1 MRWNEPYQKLA
12 SCDTSGIIFVWI
24 KYEGRWSIELINDR
38 NTPVICFAWSHD
50 GRMALI
56 CYQDGF
62 VLVGSVA
69 GQRFWSTLLP
79 PDVNSIT
86 SGVWTPDDQYVYL
99 GTSQGGLLVMDIH
112 GNTVGRVCLREGVP
126 VTELSWN
133 CERFNME
140 EQQNDPY
147 SDVNS
152 QQPLFSQ
159 NYQNP
164 FRESPGDS
172 ATHGT
177 RNNKLNH
184 RGDGSRINPNATAA
198 PTYKSDGKPYVLAVC
213 FKNGEI
219 LLMRTFDDII
229 PHTIQTGLQNFYV
242 DWTNSGELLAVAGKF
257 REIANRAD
265 HTIRYINVVH
275 FYDEVG
281 QLLYRSKVPS
291 EMHPITSMTWGHNDK
306 RIFVATGNHI
316 HVGWVSPN
324 VASLQ
329 LLSRLKIHKT
339 LELKTQVEELP
350 LPCRLQNL
358 ISTLFIQTIRC
369 CIPDASDLRRFVI
382 KPQPENVRIHCTMI
396 KHGESFA
403 DELNALQPSHPLSSS
418 SIGAGSTSATNFQ
431 TAASSYTLYME
442 HLGGFLP
449 ILKGKKVCK
458 IRPEFV
464 IFDPQ
469 LTGEEEMSN
478 WYNLPLTTQTLSK
491 RITHFNSRND
501 LSETDTDDELR
512 SPRIRRRGRQRRNRR
527 GPVQRYGF
535 LGGTDSVDYAN
546 ILPEE
551 SRLAEVSSNFWG
563 TKFKMIG
570 LDLKHLPPNLGQI
583 NYKASLLHLQP
594 RQMTLEITDL
604 KDENMEK
611 STNVRE
617 KASKEALD
625 DWACLDDSSD
635 DGWSEDNDDV
645 MHIRKKRDRGVIYT
659 NPSHKFEEDS
669 QRKGVTMKDDI
680 LTAVKEDP
688 IPTNVA
694 PIAPLPSRLSFC
706 LSPKQANNNHLET
719 SISGKIP
726 EYQNCNRAL
735 SPIKTPKASALEFTC
750 ANPSQVI
757 SETALPGVPKGEI
770 SLHSPENKYS
780 PTKIPNIFGDGP
792 SASSGG
798 VSLSTLAA
806 VKRSPTVAPS
816 ISGRIVAK
824 GNAIEIDSIESEIF
838 NISSHIHDNITSIKL
853 ESPSKRCLKISM
865 SCDNYLG
872 EVKGTSISSRT
883 TRKEDDIYDHI
894 NSPYHSCKGSPL
906 KWAAKADE
914 LTHAGSGSNPMT
926 SSLIVNST
934 TMSNNRNISD
944 TGNTSIMTSSVTS
957 PKHMQSVMPHQ
968 KSCSANQLDLI
979 VDILGVPSDLL
990 AQRDLNKRLFLHKEI
1005 NHGSKYKPTT
1015 SIKHHQRHIKDPS
1028 VLNGIVDHQKP
1039 ILRKCGK
1046 SKSCEDKSAPA
1057 TQAAVV
1063 RRHKR
1068 AEAEAKRRS
1077 VYLKECKGRT
1087 ESQKT
1092 CLQCSDTAQKVN
1104 DLDLN
1109 NEMFH
1114 VPTVSN
1120 VDKLESKEDVEIDT
1134 VTHKMET
1141 PSDVHLIEPMLEECK
1156 TSHPIFINQSV
1167 VDKNVIDAP
1176 NEIKIST
1183 EEESGELSDHCQFE
1197 DKEKLINLKKNKH
1210 TRKFDA
1216 VRALLEKTRK
1226 KLLRLTAPQ
1235 DAEKRSHRSSK
1246 KTQYTTEVP
1255 KKPEDK
1261 AMKNRASYGTILSNE
1276 NKKTQDDTLCS
1287 QSSPATPAE
1296 IRRGHPKGRNRS
1308 FSPVR

>member
-1 MRWNEPYQKLA
+1 MFDEDIGVVYVKAPR
-12 SCDTSGIIFVWI
+12 
-24 KYEGRWSIELINDR
+24 
-38 NTPVICFAWSHD
+38 H
-50 GRMALI
+50 
-56 CYQDGF
+56 
-62 VLVGSVA
+62 LV
-69 GQRFWSTLLP
+69 
-79 PDVNSIT
+79 
-86 SGVWTPDDQYVYL
+86 
-99 GTSQGGLLVMDIH
+99 
-112 GNTVGRVCLREGVP
+112 
-126 VTELSWN
+126 
-133 CERFNME
+133 
-140 EQQNDPY
+140 
-147 SDVNS
+147 
-152 QQPLFSQ
+152 
-159 NYQNP
+159 
-164 FRESPGDS
+164 
-172 ATHGT
+172 
-177 RNNKLNH
+177 
-184 RGDGSRINPNATAA
+184 
-198 PTYKSDGKPYVLAVC
+198 
-213 FKNGEI
+213 
-219 LLMRTFDDII
+219 
-229 PHTIQTGLQNFYV
+229 
-242 DWTNSGELLAVAGKF
+242 
-257 REIANRAD
+257 
-265 HTIRYINVVH
+265 
-275 FYDEVG
+275 
-281 QLLYRSKVPS
+281 
-291 EMHPITSMTWGHNDK
+291 
-306 RIFVATGNHI
+306 
-316 HVGWVSPN
+316 
-324 VASLQ
+324 
-329 LLSRLKIHKT
+329 
-339 LELKTQVEELP
+339 
-350 LPCRLQNL
+350 
-358 ISTLFIQTIRC
+358 
-369 CIPDASDLRRFVI
+369 
-382 KPQPENVRIHCTMI
+382 
-396 KHGESFA
+396 
-403 DELNALQPSHPLSSS
+403 SS
-418 SIGAGSTSATNFQ
+418 SIGSTSANNFQ

-491 RITHFNSRND
+491 RINHFNSRND

-611 STNVRE
+611 SANVRE
-617 KASKEALD
+617 KASKEALN

-645 MHIRKKRDRGVIYT
+645 MPIRKKRDRSVIYT
-659 NPSHKFEEDS
+659 DPSRKFEEDS

-706 LSPKQANNNHLET
+706 LSPKQAINNFLET

-726 EYQNCNRAL
+726 ENQNCNRTL
-735 SPIKTPKASALEFTC
+735 SPIKTPKASVLEFTC

-780 PTKIPNIFGDGP
+780 PTKISNLFGDGP
-792 SASSGG
+792 STSSGG
-798 VSLSTLAA
+798 VSLATLAA

-872 EVKGTSISSRT
+872 EVKGASISSRT

-914 LTHAGSGSNPMT
+914 LTHASSGSNPMT

-934 TMSNNRNISD
+934 TMSNNRSIND
-944 TGNTSIMTSSVTS
+944 TGNTSIMTS

-990 AQRDLNKRLFLHKEI
+990 AQRDPNKRLFLHKEVS
-1005 NHGSKYKPTT
+1005 HGSKYKPVT
-1015 SIKHHQRHIKDPS
+1015 SINHNQRYNKDPNVS
-1028 VLNGIVDHQKP
+1028 NSIVDHQKP

-1057 TQAAVV
+1057 TQAVV

-1068 AEAEAKRRS
+1068 AEVEAKRRS

-1109 NEMFH
+1109 KEMFH
-1114 VPTVSN
+1114 VPASN
-1120 VDKLESKEDVEIDT
+1120 VDKLGSKEDVEIDN
-1134 VTHKMET
+1134 VARNLEIS
-1141 PSDVHLIEPMLEECK
+1141 SDVHLIEPVFEECRP
-1156 TSHPIFINQSV
+1156 SHPIFINPSII
-1167 VDKNVIDAP
+1167 DKNVVDAP

-1197 DKEKLINLKKNKH
+1197 DKEKLINLKKDKH

-1235 DAEKRSHRSSK
+1235 DAGKKSHRSAK
-1246 KTQYTTEVP
+1246 KTQFNTELP
-1255 KKPEDK
+1255 KKLEDK
-1261 AMKNRASYGTILSNE
+1261 ETKNRASCGTLLSNE

-1296 IRRGHPKGRNRS
+1296 IRRMNPKGRNRS